1 MNLLTRMMAF
11 LSFFVMVQNVN
22 AAGNSVYVDQ
32 IGDGS
37 TINITQTGNSNSLG
51 SANSKATFNG
61 NNNTIN
67 IEQIGNSN
75 VTNTVI
81 NGTGVF
87 ITKIITGNSNTTE
100 LNCGANGGSCSGSTI
115 TNTVTGNGNTLIQ
128 NHDGL
133 TFSNININSDNNTV
147 NLTNTSTAIAG
158 AKTTVDI
165 SGGNGNTVDITQSGT
180 AGIAGHETDLT
191 IVGATNTV
199 DIRQGGTVDSK
210 VVTTVTGSGNNITIK
225 SNHN

>member
-87 ITKIITGNSNTTE
+87 ITKIITGNSNTDRKSTR
-100 LNCGANGGSCSGSTI
+100 LNSSHPSRSRMPSSA
-115 TNTVTGNGNTLIQ
+115 
-128 NHDGL
+128 
-133 TFSNININSDNNTV
+133 
-147 NLTNTSTAIAG
+147 
-158 AKTTVDI
+158 
-165 SGGNGNTVDITQSGT
+165 
-180 AGIAGHETDLT
+180 
-191 IVGATNTV
+191 
-199 DIRQGGTVDSK
+199 
-210 VVTTVTGSGNNITIK
+210 
-225 SNHN
+225 